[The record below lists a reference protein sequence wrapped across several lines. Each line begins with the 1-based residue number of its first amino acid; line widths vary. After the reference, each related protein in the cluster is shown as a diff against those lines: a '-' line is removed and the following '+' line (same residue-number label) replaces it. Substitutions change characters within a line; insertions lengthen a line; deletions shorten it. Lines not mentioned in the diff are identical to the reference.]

1 MECELYP
8 YTKIVEQQGIK
19 AEVMYAFQGGL
30 FEGGVTKGA
39 TQIPLLI
46 DTVKFPVSVTV
57 YPEDGDYVTFIEY
70 DGRRYNRADMETFAN
85 SIENVAKSLMK
96 VEYLKDVELIS
107 ELDRKAIMKLSAGD
121 KLDYRRNLTWMD
133 KFLKVC
139 RTHADKIAVTDDKG
153 SITYAQLNEQ
163 SDIVANYLISHKV
176 KEDDF
181 VAVKMDRSLEFV
193 VAVVGIHKAGAAYV
207 PIDIAYPKD
216 RIDYMLEDSGAKLV
230 LTEDTVRTI
239 VKEKKNTKAVNLS
252 SPERLAYMIYTS
264 GTTGKPKGAML
275 HHKGLMNFVEL
286 TIRHNELT
294 DKDRIGHHFSFSFDS
309 HIEDVFPVLATGAGM
324 FIMPESIR
332 REPKLIYEFLEKNTF
347 RMP

>member
-1 MECELYP
+1 MDICV
-8 YTKIVEQQGIK
+8 IRVEFYSK
-19 AEVMYAFQGGL
+19 R
-30 FEGGVTKGA
+30 
-39 TQIPLLI
+39 TQ
-46 DTVKFPVSVTV
+46 
-57 YPEDGDYVTFIEY
+57 
-70 DGRRYNRADMETFAN
+70 
-85 SIENVAKSLMK
+85 
-96 VEYLKDVELIS
+96 
-107 ELDRKAIMKLSAGD
+107 
-121 KLDYRRNLTWMD
+121 TWMD
-133 KFLKVC
+133 KFLKIC
-139 RTHADKIAVTDDKG
+139 RTHSDKTAVTDEKG

-176 KEDDF
+176 REDDF
-181 VAVKMDRSLEFV
+181 VAVMMDRSLEFV
-193 VAVVGIHKAGAAYV
+193 IAVVGIHKAGAAYV

-230 LTEDTVRTI
+230 LTEDKIRTI
-239 VKEKKNTKAVNLS
+239 VKEKENTKAVNLA

-332 REPKLIYEFLEKNTF
+332 REPKLIYEFLKKNKITGCGFTTSIGKMLAKSYDLDMRYMTLIGEPLTDLVSTGTQIMNKYGPTECTNIISMFNLEKDTV
-347 RMP
+347 